1 MVRFLLTLT
10 ERKKRDKNDESF
22 VLVRAPHK
30 LSFADAMILL
40 AVLATSIFIG
50 IRIIPFLG
58 EHFLALPS
66 GQTSIVS
73 AAPGNGAGET
83 PPPSLRDGTET
94 AKNGSPWADLLASE
108 FALGSVLLGGTF
120 LLFLVAA
127 LRNAPPT
134 PLVALD
140 EGAVHPHR
148 AGNDALLHRTD
159 WIALRRLSP
168 REAVIAAYLRFVYCL
183 ADTGCSSSASHT
195 PEERLALLQLPL
207 HPLLR
212 EPMERLTELF
222 EVARYSLR
230 ALTPEQRD
238 DAVDSA
244 EYLVRVL
251 TVSETPSTRRDK
263 T

>member
-10 ERKKRDKNDESF
+10 ERNKRDKNDESF

-30 LSFADAMILL
+30 LSFADALILL
-40 AVLATSIFIG
+40 AVLAASIFIG

-66 GQTSIVS
+66 GRTSIVS
-73 AAPGNGAGET
+73 AAPGNGTGET
-83 PPPSLRDGTET
+83 PPPPLRDGTKT
-94 AKNGSPWADLLASE
+94 AENGSPWADLLASE
-108 FALGSVLLGGTF
+108 FTLGSVLLGGAF

-140 EGAVHPHR
+140 EGAIHPHR
-148 AGNDALLHRTD
+148 AGNDALLHGTD
-159 WIALRRLSP
+159 WITLRRLSP
-168 REAVIAAYLRFVYCL
+168 REAVIAAYLRFVHCL
-183 ADTGCSSSASHT
+183 ADTGYSPSASHT
-195 PEERLALLQLPL
+195 PEERLALLPLPL
-207 HPLLR
+207 HPLR
-212 EPMERLTELF
+212 EPLARLTELF